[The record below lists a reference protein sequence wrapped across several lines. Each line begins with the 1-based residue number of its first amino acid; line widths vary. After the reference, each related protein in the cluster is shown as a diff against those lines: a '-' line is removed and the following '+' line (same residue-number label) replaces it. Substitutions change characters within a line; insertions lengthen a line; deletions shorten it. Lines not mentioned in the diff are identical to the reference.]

1 MAFSEITQ
9 KTGALTITAFG
20 VFDTNRTFPGL
31 KQSAG
36 RTTRDFEIEFMLD
49 CNGKAFV
56 DGKEY
61 KLYPAS
67 ILLCK
72 PGQCRR
78 SIFPFRC
85 YYLHFS
91 LSERSPYFAPLFS
104 APDYFRI
111 IDSAKYAD
119 IFSDLLRHLTES
131 EENSASDYTYAKILE
146 LFYLLCRD
154 AKRNE
159 TYFSLRGAK
168 RQTDDFVPRIIAY
181 INGNY
186 EKKISLFTLSSLFH
200 YSPNYIQSVFRRVTG
215 ITLKHYLEEI
225 RLKQSKVMLAEGKDS
240 LSEIAL
246 RCGFSSQS
254 HFTACFRKKYGLT
267 PHVWQCNADNSMR
280 RLYPDPSPRLPLSRG
295 RRQKNAP

>member
-1 MAFSEITQ
+1 MASSEITQ
-9 KTGALTITAFG
+9 KTGILSINTFG

-36 RTTRDFEIEFMLD
+36 RTTHNFEIEFMLD
-49 CNGKAFV
+49 CSGKAFV
-56 DGKEY
+56 DEKEY
-61 KLYPAS
+61 KLYPAT

-72 PGQCRR
+72 PGQYRR

-91 LSERSPYFAPLFS
+91 LSERSPYFAPLLA

-119 IFSDLLRHLTES
+119 IFSDLLQHLTQN
-131 EENSASDYTYAKILE
+131 EENTTSDYTYAKILE

-154 AKRNE
+154 AKCNE
-159 TYFSLRGAK
+159 TYFSLRGTK
-168 RQTDDFVPRIIAY
+168 RQTDDFIPRIISY
-181 INGNY
+181 ITQNFD
-186 EKKISLFTLSSLFH
+186 KKISLYTLSELFH
-200 YSPNYIQSVFRRVTG
+200 YSPNYIQCIFRRVTG
-215 ITLKHYLEEI
+215 ITLKNYLEDL
-225 RLKQSKVMLAEGKDS
+225 RLKQSKIMLAETNDS

-267 PHVWQCNADNSMR
+267 PHVWQCNTYNAMR
-280 RLYPDPSPRLPLSRG
+280 GLYPDRSMQASHNRDC
-295 RRQKNAP
+295 RQKNEP